1 MVKINKA
8 FLASITTIFVSPLI
22 LGSTVFAAQPSLS
35 VDNVVVSSNECE
47 SISGSFKVTNGGGAS
62 GSNTSTKAVLQ
73 AHVPPSAGGQAKF
86 FPIKEISLPNQ
97 NIASGETQKRT
108 FSIGGFN
115 IPENT
120 NSIRVEIMVTVAE
133 RDKVFISRSESF
145 KPAACG
151 AVQDEPE
158 EPGITSDEPGVQE
171 GPKVL
176 SEKIEAEELPAT
188 GANEIIIFLIL
199 GSIFVGIYLYRI
211 SNKLA

>member
-1 MVKINKA
+1 MNA
-8 FLASITTIFVSPLI
+8 
-22 LGSTVFAAQPSLS
+22 
-35 VDNVVVSSNECE
+35 
-47 SISGSFKVTNGGGAS
+47 
-62 GSNTSTKAVLQ
+62 
-73 AHVPPSAGGQAKF
+73 
-86 FPIKEISLPNQ
+86 
-97 NIASGETQKRT
+97 
-108 FSIGGFN
+108 
-115 IPENT
+115 
-120 NSIRVEIMVTVAE
+120 NSIRVEIQVTVAE

-199 GSIFVGIYLYRI
+199 GSIFVGVYLYRI